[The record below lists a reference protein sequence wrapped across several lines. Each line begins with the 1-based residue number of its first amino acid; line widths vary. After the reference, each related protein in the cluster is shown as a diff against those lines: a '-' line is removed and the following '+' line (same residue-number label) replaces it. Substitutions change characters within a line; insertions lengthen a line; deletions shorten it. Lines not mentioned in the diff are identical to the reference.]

1 MMVDKKADVVKD
13 IRFCKDLM
21 DRLWKDAMK
30 YEEAGL
36 YDDKHTVL
44 QADIIR
50 LRRELN
56 EVRKKL
62 DWDYS
67 QPYKAESE
75 VNADADSD

>member
-1 MMVDKKADVVKD
+1 
-13 IRFCKDLM
+13 M
-21 DRLWKDAMK
+21 DRLLKDAKK
-30 YEEAGL
+30 YEEANL

-62 DWDYS
+62 DLDY
-67 QPYKAESE
+67 KE
-75 VNADADSD
+75 

>member
-1 MMVDKKADVVKD
+1 MVNKEDVVKD
-13 IRFCKDLM
+13 IRFCKNLM

-30 YEEAGL
+30 YEEAGRH
-36 YDDKHTVL
+36 DDKHTVL

-62 DWDYS
+62 DGD
-67 QPYKAESE
+67 
-75 VNADADSD
+75 

>member
-1 MMVDKKADVVKD
+1 MTIDKKDVVKD
-13 IRFCKDLM
+13 IQFCKDLM
-21 DRLWKDAMK
+21 DRILKDAKK
-30 YEEAGL
+30 YEKASL

-62 DWDYS
+62 D
-67 QPYKAESE
+67 
-75 VNADADSD
+75 